1 MRDRALR
8 QVLGFGVA
16 FLHEATP
23 AKERHV
29 VEQLFA
35 AGAIQVL
42 VSTAGTCWKLKEQAH
57 LVVVMGTQY
66 YDGTGLGGADYPV
79 ADLLQMIGRAS
90 RPMVDAVGKCV
101 LMCHAAKKEYYK
113 KFLFEPIPV
122 ESHLDHYLQV
132 SERRPDGWWVGG
144 HRT

>member
-1 MRDRALR
+1 M
-8 QVLGFGVA
+8 
-16 FLHEATP
+16 HEATP

-132 SERRPDGWWVGG
+132 GERRETRRLVGG